1 MANETDHFLS
11 DPRGYMSRVAIESA
25 FNEGSQPIG
34 GDFNPAQAHALCY
47 LRLEAVDG
55 GMLSSPTRARVRF
68 SMAPKFGDTSISCGY
83 VPYIPEGT
91 CLGGTALPKVQLDP
105 HGSPKF
111 VFTGAMNGCSLVI
124 ANDAAGNLWG
134 VHYPNSNG
142 EKQGFPMLARDQL
155 VLAKS
160 MDYVSYGLPDKIVL
174 TLGVGAW
181 CNTFSFFYYENEW
194 KILAQAQY
202 CAPEGMG
209 FAARINHMLGS
220 TLKGDVRSGVLEH

>member
-1 MANETDHFLS
+1 
-11 DPRGYMSRVAIESA
+11 MSRVAIESA

-55 GMLSSPTRARVRF
+55 GNVEPADPSAGSVSA
-68 SMAPKFGDTSISCGY
+68 MATKFGDTIRFPCGY

-160 MDYVSYGLPDKIVL
+160 SGLTYRTAWPDKIVSDPGRGRL
-174 TLGVGAW
+174 VQHVFL
-181 CNTFSFFYYENEW
+181 SFTTEKRVEDPP
-194 KILAQAQY
+194 AQAQY